1 MFWRP
6 ARDVPTLWK
15 SKESTMRR
23 LSRPDGWAS
32 GIVGVRLIRLL
43 TGAEHQTLT
52 DDAVARGMYRN
63 DRRVFLPGM
72 AFEMPWYFDPRGEL
86 AAIGGSRKTAMITA
100 DRKGELGFLSMH
112 YWRDWSSKRPP
123 ICVVCP
129 NGEWWEIDRKSS
141 NGDGW
146 IVTGDFPNITCAP
159 SIVVEGYHG
168 FLRDGEF
175 TPDIEGRGPAGTARP
190 IVERTS

>member
-1 MFWRP
+1 
-6 ARDVPTLWK
+6 
-15 SKESTMRR
+15 MRR

-43 TGAEHQTLT
+43 TGAEYQTLS

-100 DRKGELGFLSMH
+100 DRKGELGFLS
-112 YWRDWSSKRPP
+112 
-123 ICVVCP
+123 I
-129 NGEWWEIDRKSS
+129 
-141 NGDGW
+141 
-146 IVTGDFPNITCAP
+146 CAP